1 MSFALIKSTPLPR
14 RGTQWNRRRTWTW
27 VWKLGQP
34 TALTDKWNSK
44 SFWCQISHDLVASC
58 VRDTFCSQVH
68 SICSKDA
75 AACGRCPGQRRLAL
89 WTTVQNAFR
98 TFFKAPRWMTT
109 DSSFSEH
116 GLDNVRVY
124 LWSRL
129 KQIAVA
135 LLLLYSEKIQKERQ
149 TDQASKQK
157 KVWQ

>member
-1 MSFALIKSTPLPR
+1 
-14 RGTQWNRRRTWTW
+14 
-27 VWKLGQP
+27 
-34 TALTDKWNSK
+34 
-44 SFWCQISHDLVASC
+44 
-58 VRDTFCSQVH
+58 
-68 SICSKDA
+68 
-75 AACGRCPGQRRLAL
+75 
-89 WTTVQNAFR
+89 
-98 TFFKAPRWMTT
+98 MTT